1 MTMKHLHIVVN
12 NDGTILALLPLRA
25 LRALLALLTLLAL
38 LALLSLLA
46 LLTLLTLVTLLAL
59 LALLTLR
66 ALLTYHITLNACTTR
81 ITRAL
86 TCLCSAARP
95 LAQSGRRGGTR
106 GGARAAHRRALV
118 ASAKN
123 TKFVEADVATAR
135 PRTRA
140 ARQSTRPRCCLRSL
154 ILSIPRI
161 FDYDYACLPAI
172 DATRMSATLFE

>member
-1 MTMKHLHIVVN
+1 MTMKHLRIVVN

-38 LALLSLLA
+38 FALLALLSLL
-46 LLTLLTLVTLLAL
+46 TLLAL

-86 TCLCSAARP
+86 TCLCSDARP
-95 LAQSGRRGGTR
+95 LARSGRRGGTR

-123 TKFVEADVATAR
+123 TKSAEADVATAR

-161 FDYDYACLPAI
+161 FDYGYACLPAT
-172 DATRMSATLFE
+172 DAARMSAKLFE